1 MAQNTNIVIPPVAYN
16 RTDYTALRAYVQKLP
31 IQRIAD
37 LYYQEDS
44 PQVQYGLERF
54 LIRMRDDLVDRAIG
68 HNPALAD
75 ICLLYTSPSPRD
87 RTRSR
92 MPSSA

>member
-37 LYYQEDS
+37 LYYRRTV
-44 PQVQYGLERF
+44 PRCN
-54 LIRMRDDLVDRAIG
+54 M
-68 HNPALAD
+68 AL
-75 ICLLYTSPSPRD
+75 
-87 RTRSR
+87 
-92 MPSSA
+92 SAS